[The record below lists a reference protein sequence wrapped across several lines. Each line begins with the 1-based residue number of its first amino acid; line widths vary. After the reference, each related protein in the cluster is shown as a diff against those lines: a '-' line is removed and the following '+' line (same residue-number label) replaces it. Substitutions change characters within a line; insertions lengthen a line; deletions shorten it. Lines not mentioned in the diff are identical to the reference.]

1 MKKVDNGTFSASKI
15 YDRYSIAEKRRFFSA
30 QLANFAHEHRENCI
44 QYCTLNWFYE
54 VLVICFEGLLLYYL
68 VLTQQIVYRPPNQGW
83 PDKQNQDAA
92 KRITQMR

>member
-44 QYCTLNWFYE
+44 QYCTLN
-54 VLVICFEGLLLYYL
+54 
-68 VLTQQIVYRPPNQGW
+68 
-83 PDKQNQDAA
+83 
-92 KRITQMR
+92 